1 MKKLL
6 SLILVIFLF
15 STNTVFSEQKI
26 AFIDMDK
33 VISTSKAGSSIL
45 KQLTDLNKKNLKFL
59 NEEEKKFKEKETKL
73 ISQKNIISE
82 NDFKNKVNELKSEIN
97 NYNQNRN
104 KMLSDFNKL
113 KIDNT
118 NNLLKL
124 INPILVKFSNDKE
137 IAIILQK
144 KDLVV
149 AKTQL
154 DITDEVIKIVNS
166 EVKEFKINK

>member
-1 MKKLL
+1 MKKLI
-6 SLILVIFLF
+6 SSILVIFLLF
-15 STNTVFSEQKI
+15 TNQVFSEQKI

-33 VISTSKAGSSIL
+33 VISTSKPGSSIL

-59 NEEEKKFKEKETKL
+59 KDEEKIFKEKETKL

-82 NDFKNKVNELKSEIN
+82 TDFKNKVNELKSEIKS
-97 NYNQNRN
+97 YNQSRN
-104 KMLSDFNKL
+104 KMLADFNKL

-118 NNLLKL
+118 NNLLEL

-154 DITDEVIKIVNS
+154 DITDEVIMIINA
-166 EVKEFKINK
+166 EVKEFKIK

>member
-1 MKKLL
+1 MKKLI
-6 SLILVIFLF
+6 SSILVIFLLF
-15 STNTVFSEQKI
+15 TNQAFSEQKI

-33 VISTSKAGSSIL
+33 VISTSKSGSSIL
-45 KQLTDLNKKNLKFL
+45 EQLTVRNNKNLKFL
-59 NEEEKKFKEKETKL
+59 KDEEKKFQDKETKL

-82 NDFKNKVNELKSEIN
+82 TDFKNKVNELKSEIKS
-97 NYNQNRN
+97 YKQNRN
-104 KMLSDFNKL
+104 KILADFNKL

-124 INPILVKFSNDKE
+124 INPILIKFSNDKE

-166 EVKEFKINK
+166 EVKEFKIK

>member
-1 MKKLL
+1 MKILR
-6 SLILVIFLF
+6 SSILIIFLLF
-15 STNTVFSEQKI
+15 TNQAFSEQKI
-26 AFIDMDK
+26 AFIDMDR
-33 VISTSKAGSSIL
+33 VISTSKSGSSVL
-45 KQLTDLNKKNLKFL
+45 AQLTDLNKKNSKFL
-59 NEEEKKFKEKETKL
+59 KDEEKKFKEKETKL

-82 NDFKNKVNELKSEIN
+82 TDFKNKVNELKSEIK

-104 KMLSDFNKL
+104 KMLADFNKL

-124 INPILVKFSNDKE
+124 INPILVKFSDDKE

-149 AKTQL
+149 AKTEL

-166 EVKEFKINK
+166 EVKEFKIK

>member
-1 MKKLL
+1 MKIIF
-6 SLILVIFLF
+6 SSILVIFLF
-15 STNTVFSEQKI
+15 FTNQAFTEQKI

-33 VISTSKAGSSIL
+33 IISISRPGSSIL
-45 KQLTDLNKKNLKFL
+45 KQLTDINTKNFKFL
-59 NEEEKKFKEKETKL
+59 KNEEKKFKEKETKL
-73 ISQKNIISE
+73 ISQKNVISE
-82 NDFKNKVNELKSEIN
+82 TDFKNKVNELKSEIK

-104 KMLSDFNKL
+104 KILADFNRL

-118 NNLLKL
+118 NSLLKL
-124 INPILVKFSNDKE
+124 INPILVKFSDDNE

-154 DITDEVIKIVNS
+154 DITDNVIKIINS
-166 EVKEFKINK
+166 EVKEFKIK

>member
-6 SLILVIFLF
+6 SLILVIFIF
-15 STNTVFSEQKI
+15 FTNQGFSEQKI
-26 AFIDMDK
+26 AFINMDR
-33 VISTSKAGSSIL
+33 VMSTSKTGSSIL
-45 KQLTDLNKKNLKFL
+45 KQLTDLKNKNSKFFK
-59 NEEEKKFKEKETKL
+59 EEEKKLKEKDAKL
-73 ISQKNIISE
+73 ISQKNILSE
-82 NDFKNKVNELKSEIN
+82 VDFKKKIDELKAEIK

-104 KMLSDFNKL
+104 KMIEDFNKL

-137 IAIILQK
+137 ISIILQK

-149 AKTQL
+149 AKTEL

-166 EVKEFKINK
+166 EVKEFKIK

>member
-6 SLILVIFLF
+6 SLFLVFFLF
-15 STNTVFSEQKI
+15 YTNSVYSEQKI

-45 KQLTDLNKKNLKFL
+45 KQLTDLNKKNL
-59 NEEEKKFKEKETKL
+59 KL

-113 KIDNT
+113 KVDNT
-118 NNLLKL
+118 NNLLKM
-124 INPILVKFSNDKE
+124 INPILVKYSNDKE